1 MISSPAQG
9 ERDAMAMAK
18 NNLYFINP
26 IYIKLAKIA
35 NSHCVI
41 RKEKDIEI
49 PIARLSG
56 GMFGLFLADGNC
68 RREININQRLYDN
81 LASRGIGLDFIHGYF
96 VIDKLSTLMQVVEDS
111 IDLGMRFKSSTAQ

>member
-1 MISSPAQG
+1 
-9 ERDAMAMAK
+9 MAK

-41 RKEKDIEI
+41 KKDKDIKI
-49 PIARLSG
+49 PIAKLGG
-56 GMFGLFLADGNC
+56 GMFGLFLTDGDC
-68 RREININQRLYDN
+68 RSEININQKLYDS
-81 LASRGIGLDFIHGYF
+81 LTSKGIGLDFIHGYF
-96 VIDKLSTLMQVVEDS
+96 VIDKLSTLVQVVEDS